1 MYKTNNV
8 ILQMNKSVKHSGFLA
23 RENER
28 KYRTSGVL
36 VNKVN
41 LTNIFLTRLYILSR
55 LIFNIL

>member
-28 KYRTSGVL
+28 KYRTSGL
-36 VNKVN
+36 HVNKAI
-41 LTNIFLTRLYILSR
+41 LTNIFLTHLYILSR
-55 LIFNIL
+55 YLYT